1 MRRRCGRDRRR
12 GAALTYSIIAR
23 CPRTGR
29 FGIGTTT
36 FSIACGRRNESLR
49 ANVGICKSQA
59 FYRREADPFA
69 LNLLAMGYTPRH
81 IARMLEDDDPD
92 HEYRQYA
99 IIDREGNVFAHTGAS
114 IGQWAGHRV
123 GANYA
128 AYGNG
133 LAGPQTVEGIV
144 AGFLAEPDAPLEY
157 RLLRGIE
164 GGHAAGGQATKGVF
178 RPERSAWIRV
188 VGQLDHPEIDL
199 RVDLHDNTLARMHEL
214 FEQWK
219 NEASDER
226 ARSDAPERPSIAPM
240 TFSVVARCARSGR
253 LGIGIAGDALAVGRH
268 CDGALR
274 AHSGASLTQGL
285 PAPRNNRFASNL
297 LAQGFTARHALR
309 ALLEA
314 DAAPGQRQI
323 GVIDRA
329 GGIALHS
336 GDELPEWTGH
346 KSGDGHLVLGCGLAN
361 RSILDAMV
369 ERLLANPHAGLEER
383 LLGALEAGRDGQRA
397 ATGPVA
403 SPAARSAAIVVWG
416 AADYS
421 DIDLRVDLHERDAVA
436 ELRRTYEEFKPFKIY
451 YDERARNPREA
462 LPQMEFAD
470 RLRAVPS
477 AQRSG
482 GAGD

>member
-1 MRRRCGRDRRR
+1 M
-12 GAALTYSIIAR
+12 TYSIIAR

-69 LNLLAMGYTPRH
+69 LNLLALGYTPRQ

-92 HEYRQYA
+92 HEYRQYGV
-99 IIDREGNVFAHTGAS
+99 IDREGNVFAHTGAS

-123 GANYA
+123 GPNYA

-144 AGFLAEPDAPLEY
+144 NGFFAEPDAPLEH

-188 VGQLDHPEIDL
+188 VGQLDFPEIDL
-199 RVDLHDNTLARMHEL
+199 RVDLHDKTLARMRQL
-214 FEQWK
+214 FEQWT
-219 NEASDER
+219 NEEGGDR
-226 ARSDAPERPSIAPM
+226 ARPNESRLTKSEPM
-240 TFSVVARCARSGR
+240 NYSVIARCARSGR
-253 LGIGIAGDALAVGRH
+253 IGIAIASQSLAIGRV

-274 AHSGASLTQGL
+274 PNTGATLTQGF
-285 PAPRNNRFASNL
+285 PAPRNNRFALNL
-297 LAQGFTARHALR
+297 LAQGFTAHRTLR

-314 DAAPGQRQI
+314 DAAPEQRQI

-329 GGIALHS
+329 GKVALHS
-336 GDELPEWTGH
+336 GGELPRWSGH
-346 KSGDGHLVLGCGLAN
+346 TAGDGHLLLGCGLAG
-361 RSILDAMV
+361 RSILDAMA
-369 ERLLANPHAGLEER
+369 ERHLANPHAELEER
-383 LLGALEAGRDGQRA
+383 LLGALEAGRDMQLAARA
-397 ATGPVA
+397 SEFP
-403 SPAARSAAIVVWG
+403 SARSAAIVVWG
-416 AADYS
+416 AAEHS

-436 ELRRTYEEFKPFKIY
+436 ELRRTYEEFKPFKVY
-451 YDERARNPREA
+451 YDERARNPRDA

-470 RLRAVPS
+470 RLRG
-477 AQRSG
+477 G
-482 GAGD
+482 GAAQSSEDTS